1 MRHRHHESRGER
13 GEHAPSS
20 RDDDR
25 SWSGEPRMNRLYR
38 NRRQGMIFGV
48 CAGLAEYFGVDA
60 TIVRVLVV
68 IGAMVFTPMFVL
80 AYLALGFLL
89 PVKSQ
94 PAEGGNGLD
103 PLQRRVRADP
113 HDMLSS
119 VRYRFRELD
128 ARLQR
133 LEKYVT
139 SQRYKLDQEFEQL
152 RD

>member
-1 MRHRHHESRGER
+1 
-13 GEHAPSS
+13 
-20 RDDDR
+20 
-25 SWSGEPRMNRLYR
+25 MNRLYR
-38 NRRQGMIFGV
+38 SRRQSMIFGV

-68 IGAMVFTPMFVL
+68 LGAIVFTPMFVI

-89 PVKSQ
+89 PVK
-94 PAEGGNGLD
+94 PEAPEGHGELN
-103 PLQRRVRADP
+103 PLQRRVRAEP
-113 HDMLSS
+113 HETLSS

-139 SQRYKLDQEFEQL
+139 SQRYKLDKEFEQL

>member
-1 MRHRHHESRGER
+1 
-13 GEHAPSS
+13 
-20 RDDDR
+20 
-25 SWSGEPRMNRLYR
+25 MNRLYR
-38 NRRQGMIFGV
+38 SRRQGMIFGV

-68 IGAMVFTPMFVL
+68 LGAIVFTPMFVI

-89 PVKSQ
+89 PVK
-94 PAEGGNGLD
+94 PEAHEAHGELD
-103 PLQRRVRADP
+103 PLQRRVRAEP
-113 HDMLSS
+113 HETLSS

-139 SQRYKLDQEFEQL
+139 SQRYKLDKEFEQL